1 LITTLISEGE
11 EQALRDVARE
21 LGFEL
26 HEETAPPGVPMP
38 DPTTDLEGARQEL
51 DDLYNLM

>member
-1 LITTLISEGE
+1 LWDIAE
-11 EQALRDVARE
+11 E

-26 HEETAPPGVPMP
+26 HEEKALEGGPLP
-38 DPTTDLEGARQEL
+38 DPSTNLEGAKQEL